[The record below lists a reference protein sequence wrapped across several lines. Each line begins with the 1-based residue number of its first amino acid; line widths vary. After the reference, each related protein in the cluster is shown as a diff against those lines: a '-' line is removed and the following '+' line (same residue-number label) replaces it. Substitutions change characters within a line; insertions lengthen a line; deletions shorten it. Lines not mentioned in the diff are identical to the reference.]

1 MDILIHYTSLLLTL
15 MLGILVFNGL
25 TEIFY
30 GLKHYFRIEN
40 IKITKEAFKYSSLN
54 FNKYPNLQKL
64 NLRFVRI
71 KL

>member
-40 IKITKEAFKYSSLN
+40 IKITEEAFKYSSLN

-64 NLRFVRI
+64 NLRYC
-71 KL
+71 KG